1 MTKQKMRLGHY
12 VIAVIITIIASL
24 MTVMTSALKI
34 ALPDDI
40 STLEVLFYMN
50 IVTAIFFFLYISIKK
65 TPIIYYNFKL
75 VVLRA
80 TMGFVGVYLFFFAYE
95 LDLSLSAGIV
105 LSKLVPIFSVIG
117 MILIMKEKLMGIQKI
132 ILPITLLG
140 AFIGVLI
147 IADPF
152 GGSSNEGILGVLT
165 GVAAGVISGFTMV
178 VIRKLMEKN
187 QPETVGLFNSL
198 FVVSVSFII
207 MLLTRQFSVLQI
219 ESYLLLIAVG
229 FFNTLAVFGM
239 ALSTVYAS
247 PTKTAPYS
255 YFGVI
260 FAPIVQFILFGTI
273 ISGNV
278 AVGGI
283 LIVGVNLLNFYLTM
297 KYRKVG
303 QVSIDEEHNEVTTK

>member
-1 MTKQKMRLGHY
+1 MTKPKKQFGNY
-12 VIAVIITIIASL
+12 VLAVTITIIASF

-50 IVTAIFFFLYISIKK
+50 IVTAIFFAIYISVKK
-65 TPIIYYNFKL
+65 QPIIYHNFGL

-80 TMGFVGVYLFFFAYE
+80 AMGFVGVYLFFFAYE

-117 MILIMKEKLMGIQKI
+117 MILIMKEKVMGKQRIM
-132 ILPITLLG
+132 LPITLSV
-140 AFIGVLI
+140 AFLGVLI

-152 GGSSNEGILGVLT
+152 RSSSGEGLLGVAT
-165 GVAAGVISGFTMV
+165 GVAAGITSGFTMV
-178 VIRKLMEKN
+178 VIRKLMMRN
-187 QPETVGLFNSL
+187 VPETVGLFNSI
-198 FVVSVSFII
+198 FVVTVSFII
-207 MLLTRQFSVLQI
+207 MLATKQFSILHI
-219 ESYLLLIAVG
+219 ESYLLLVAIG

-247 PTKTAPYS
+247 PTKTAPFS

-278 AVGGI
+278 ALGGT
-283 LIVGVNLLNFYLTM
+283 LIVIMNLVHFYITT
-297 KYRKVG
+297 KSK
-303 QVSIDEEHNEVTTK
+303 SIDRNQNAIEESDLK